1 MIVVDTNIIVAL
13 LDKKDTHYKNAVKIL
28 EDLGDERV
36 YILNVNLAEVYS
48 VIARRCRERR
58 YNCKDA
64 LGKLRELEANINVI
78 WIENLKETHV
88 QIVDRVIESEGKL
101 SYNDAVLLKYVRD
114 KGTKLITLDRKLL
127 RELNRYN
134 IDNSGIPSP

>member
-1 MIVVDTNIIVAL
+1 MIVLDTNIIVAL
-13 LDKKDTHYKNAVKIL
+13 LDKKDTHYKNAVRIL
-28 EDLGDERV
+28 EELGEERV

-78 WIENLKETHV
+78 WIENLKETHME
-88 QIVDRVIESEGKL
+88 IVDRVIESEGKL
-101 SYNDAVLLKYVRD
+101 NYNDAVLLKYVRD
-114 KGTKLITLDRKLL
+114 KGTKLITLDRELL
-127 RELNRYN
+127 RELNQ
-134 IDNSGIPSP
+134 

>member
-13 LDKKDTHYKNAVKIL
+13 LDKKDTHYKQAIRIL
-28 EDLGDERV
+28 EDLRDERV

-88 QIVDRVIESEGKL
+88 EIVDRVIESEGKL
-101 SYNDAVLLKYVRD
+101 NYNDAVLLKYVRD
-114 KGTKLITLDRKLL
+114 KGTKLITLDRELL
-127 RELNRYN
+127 RELNQ
-134 IDNSGIPSP
+134 

>member
-1 MIVVDTNIIVAL
+1 MIVIDTNIIVAL
-13 LDKKDTHYKNAVKIL
+13 LDDKDSHYKNAVRIL
-28 EDLGDERV
+28 EELGEERV

-78 WIENLKETHV
+78 WIEDLKGTHV
-88 QIVDRVIESEGKL
+88 EIVDKVIESEGKL
-101 SYNDAVLLKYVRD
+101 NYNDAVLLKYVRD
-114 KGTKLITLDRKLL
+114 KGVKLITLDRELL
-127 RELNRYN
+127 RELKE
-134 IDNSGIPSP
+134 

>member
-13 LDKKDTHYKNAVKIL
+13 LDKKDTHYKNAVRIL
-28 EDLGDERV
+28 EELGEERV

-78 WIENLKETHV
+78 WIENLKETHGG
-88 QIVDRVIESEGKL
+88 IVDRVIESEGKL
-101 SYNDAVLLKYVRD
+101 NYNDAVLLKFVKDR
-114 KGTKLITLDRKLL
+114 GAKLITLDKELL
-127 RELNRYN
+127 RGLNQ
-134 IDNSGIPSP
+134 

>member
-13 LDKKDTHYKNAVKIL
+13 LDKKDTHYKHAVRIL

-114 KGTKLITLDRKLL
+114 KGGKLITLDKELL
-127 RELNRYN
+127 RELNR
-134 IDNSGIPSP
+134 

>member
-78 WIENLKETHV
+78 WIENLKETHGG
-88 QIVDRVIESEGKL
+88 IVDRVIESEGKL
-101 SYNDAVLLKYVRD
+101 NYNDAVLLKFVKD
-114 KGTKLITLDRKLL
+114 KGAKLISLDRELL
-127 RELNRYN
+127 RELNQ
-134 IDNSGIPSP
+134 

>member
-1 MIVVDTNIIVAL
+1 MIVIDTNIIVAL

-114 KGTKLITLDRKLL
+114 KGTKLITLDKELL
-127 RELNRYN
+127 RELNR
-134 IDNSGIPSP
+134 

>member
-1 MIVVDTNIIVAL
+1 MIVIDTNIVVAL
-13 LDKKDTHYKNAVKIL
+13 LDNKDTHYKNAVRIL
-28 EDLGDERV
+28 EELGEERV

-78 WIENLKETHV
+78 WIEDLREIHEE
-88 QIVDRVIESEGKL
+88 IVDKVIESEGKIN
-101 SYNDAVLLKYVRD
+101 YNDAVLLRYVRD
-114 KGTKLITLDRKLL
+114 KGVKLITLDRELL
-127 RELNRYN
+127 RELKE
-134 IDNSGIPSP
+134 

>member
-1 MIVVDTNIIVAL
+1 LIVIDTNIIVAL
-13 LDKKDTHYKNAVKIL
+13 LDDKDSHYKNAVRIL
-28 EDLGDERV
+28 EELGEERV

-78 WIENLKETHV
+78 WIEDLKGTHV
-88 QIVDRVIESEGKL
+88 EIVDKVIESEGKL
-101 SYNDAVLLKYVRD
+101 NYNDAVLLKYVRD
-114 KGTKLITLDRKLL
+114 KGVKLITLDRELL
-127 RELNRYN
+127 RELKE
-134 IDNSGIPSP
+134 

>member
-13 LDKKDTHYKNAVKIL
+13 LDKKDTHYKNAVRIL
-28 EDLGDERV
+28 EELGEERV

-78 WIENLKETHV
+78 WIENLKETHGE
-88 QIVDRVIESEGKL
+88 IVDRVIESEGKL
-101 SYNDAVLLKYVRD
+101 NYNDAVLLKFVKDR
-114 KGTKLITLDRKLL
+114 GAKLITLDKELL
-127 RELNRYN
+127 RGLNQ
-134 IDNSGIPSP
+134 

>member
-1 MIVVDTNIIVAL
+1 MIVIDTNIIVAL
-13 LDKKDTHYKNAVKIL
+13 LDKKDAHYKHAVRIL
-28 EDLGDERV
+28 EELGDERV

-78 WIENLKETHV
+78 WIENLKETHGE
-88 QIVDRVIESEGKL
+88 IVDRVIESDGKL
-101 SYNDAVLLKYVRD
+101 NYNDAILLKYVRD
-114 KGTKLITLDRKLL
+114 KGVKLITLDRELL
-127 RELNRYN
+127 RELNR
-134 IDNSGIPSP
+134 

>member
-1 MIVVDTNIIVAL
+1 MPFSI
-13 LDKKDTHYKNAVKIL
+13 KKNTHYKNAVRIL
-28 EDLGDERV
+28 EGLGEERV

-88 QIVDRVIESEGKL
+88 EIVDRVIESEGKL
-101 SYNDAVLLKYVRD
+101 NYNDAVLLKYVRD
-114 KGTKLITLDRKLL
+114 KGTKLITLDRELL
-127 RELNRYN
+127 RELNQ
-134 IDNSGIPSP
+134 

>member
-1 MIVVDTNIIVAL
+1 VIVVDTNIIVAL
-13 LDKKDTHYKNAVKIL
+13 LDKKDTHYKNAVRIL
-28 EDLGDERV
+28 EELGEERV

-78 WIENLKETHV
+78 WIENLKETHGE
-88 QIVDRVIESEGKL
+88 IVDRVIESEGKL
-101 SYNDAVLLKYVRD
+101 NYNDAVLLKFVKDR
-114 KGTKLITLDRKLL
+114 GAKLITLDKELL
-127 RELNRYN
+127 RGLNQ
-134 IDNSGIPSP
+134 

>member
-1 MIVVDTNIIVAL
+1 VIVVDTNIIVAL

-88 QIVDRVIESEGKL
+88 QIVDRVMESEGKL

-114 KGTKLITLDRKLL
+114 KGTKLITLDKELL
-127 RELNRYN
+127 RELNR
-134 IDNSGIPSP
+134 

>member
-13 LDKKDTHYKNAVKIL
+13 LDKKDTHYKNAVRIL
-28 EDLGDERV
+28 EELGEERV

-88 QIVDRVIESEGKL
+88 EIVDRVIESEGKL
-101 SYNDAVLLKYVRD
+101 NYNDAVLLKYVRD
-114 KGTKLITLDRKLL
+114 KGIKLITLDRELL
-127 RELNRYN
+127 RELNQ
-134 IDNSGIPSP
+134 